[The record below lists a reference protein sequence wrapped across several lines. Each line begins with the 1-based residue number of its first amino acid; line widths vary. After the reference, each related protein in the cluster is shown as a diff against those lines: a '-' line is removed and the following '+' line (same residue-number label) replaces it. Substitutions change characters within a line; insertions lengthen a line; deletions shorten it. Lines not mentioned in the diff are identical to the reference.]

1 MYRVVEDGIGRVE
14 LLELKF
20 KKTELIMVNK
30 CTIKEAS
37 LKMNSIGIPKERRKR
52 R

>member
-14 LLELKF
+14 LLALKL
-20 KKTELIMVNK
+20 KKTKLIMVNK

-37 LKMNSIGIPKERRKR
+37 LKMNQVFQKKGEKEGK
-52 R
+52 